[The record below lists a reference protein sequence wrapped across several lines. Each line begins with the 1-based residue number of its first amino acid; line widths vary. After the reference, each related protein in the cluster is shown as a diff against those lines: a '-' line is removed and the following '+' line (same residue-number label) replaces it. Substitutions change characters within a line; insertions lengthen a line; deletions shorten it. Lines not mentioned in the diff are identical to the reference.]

1 MPTHAELGSRLL
13 IDAAE
18 FFMTLGEQNPPLMD
32 QMQENAD
39 VFKQMAEIL
48 LQQPT
53 GELGGTPNAELAGKL
68 LKDAAVF
75 FTTLGN
81 QNDAVK
87 PQMEAN
93 ADVFRQIGDLLT
105 QNPLGVLD

>member
-1 MPTHAELGSRLL
+1 MPTHAELASRLL

-18 FFMTLGEQNPPLMD
+18 FFLSLGEQNPPLMD

-39 VFKQMAEIL
+39 VFKQMAEVL
-48 LQQPT
+48 ATDPT
-53 GELGGTPNAELAGKL
+53 GSLGGTPSAELAGKL

-75 FTTLGN
+75 FTTLGD
-81 QNDAVK
+81 QNEAVK
-87 PQMEAN
+87 PQMLAN
-93 ADVFRQIGDLLT
+93 ADVFRQIGDLLM